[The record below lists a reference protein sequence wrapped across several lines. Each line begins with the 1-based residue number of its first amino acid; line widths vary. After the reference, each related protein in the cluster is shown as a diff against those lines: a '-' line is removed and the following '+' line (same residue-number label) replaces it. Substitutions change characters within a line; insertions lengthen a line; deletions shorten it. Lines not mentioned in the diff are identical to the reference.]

1 EHVKFLLA
9 TTDPQ
14 KLPVTI
20 LSRCLQFNLKNMSP
34 EKIVEHLKTILDKE
48 VIRYEEAA
56 LWLLARAADGSM
68 RDALSLTDQAISY
81 GSEKIIEQDV
91 ATMLGTIDHVLIQK
105 IVDALILSDA
115 KNLLQAV

>member
-1 EHVKFLLA
+1 
-9 TTDPQ
+9 P
-14 KLPVTI
+14 
-20 LSRCLQFNLKNMSP
+20 
-34 EKIVEHLKTILDKE
+34 
-48 VIRYEEAA
+48 YEEAA

-91 ATMLGTIDHVLIQK
+91 ATMLGTIDHALIQK

-115 KNLLQAV
+115 KNLLQAVEEFAEHSPDFSVALNDLLALLHRIAIVQALPEALDNSQGDKK